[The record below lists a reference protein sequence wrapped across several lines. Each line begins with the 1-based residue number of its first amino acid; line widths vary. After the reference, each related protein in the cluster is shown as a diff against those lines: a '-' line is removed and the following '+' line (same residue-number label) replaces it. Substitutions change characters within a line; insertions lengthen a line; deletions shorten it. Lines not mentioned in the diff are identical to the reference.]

1 MLLNRPIWKGS
12 ISVLILSVLALF
24 TSSSAFAQGGVWATK
39 APMPTARGGF
49 GVGTINGKV
58 YVVGG
63 QLHNSA
69 TMTGT
74 ACSARSVCVA
84 PAFRPIFASSLFEI
98 RNRIVR

>member
-1 MLLNRPIWKGS
+1 MIPLRPAKSLFPILAGLLFFLCAHP
-12 ISVLILSVLALF
+12 
-24 TSSSAFAQGGVWATK
+24 AFGQGGVWATR

-74 ACSARSVCVA
+74 VEAYDTAT
-84 PAFRPIFASSLFEI
+84 
-98 RNRIVR
+98 NT